1 MNLSQSSV
9 RSLENPYFIS
19 EKGDEVDKGSNR
31 STPGTSGDGPRPPRE
46 EEYPD
51 DNENKDEKVK
61 KKHKN

>member
-9 RSLENPYFIS
+9 RSLENTYYFS
-19 EKGDEVDKGSNR
+19 KKGDDVDKGSNR
-31 STPGTSGDGPRPPRE
+31 STPGTSGDGPRPPKK

-51 DNENKDEKVK
+51 DNENKDGKVK